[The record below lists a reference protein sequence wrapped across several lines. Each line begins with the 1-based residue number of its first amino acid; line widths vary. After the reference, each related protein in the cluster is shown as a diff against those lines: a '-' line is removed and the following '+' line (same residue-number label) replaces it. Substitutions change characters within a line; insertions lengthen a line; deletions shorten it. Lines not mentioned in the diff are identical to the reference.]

1 MVIGAIISGLVGQ
14 ELVSETSK
22 SIFHSI
28 TNILSH
34 EHPVIN
40 SILSD
45 LDIPAQIKLIRSI
58 VTEVSENEIHNKDHN
73 KTLTLSLEQLDDIV
87 KIVSK
92 QILIIKEG
100 IAYHD
105 TLWFNAWRTP
115 DYETEIGQLK
125 KQKNIMNQRLDNLI
139 KVVQITNQLS
149 KLNHQNSQN

>member
-58 VTEVSENEIHNKDHN
+58 VTEVSENEIHNKDH
-73 KTLTLSLEQLDDIV
+73 DDE
-87 KIVSK
+87 KSK
-92 QILIIKEG
+92 MTRISSSFKSISRD
-100 IAYHD
+100 A
-105 TLWFNAWRTP
+105 AA
-115 DYETEIGQLK
+115 
-125 KQKNIMNQRLDNLI
+125 
-139 KVVQITNQLS
+139 
-149 KLNHQNSQN
+149 

>member
-58 VTEVSENEIHNKDHN
+58 VTEVENGISSINRN
-73 KTLTLSLEQLDDIV
+73 KTLALSLEQLDDIV

-92 QILIIKEG
+92 QISIIKEG

-105 TLWFNAWRTP
+105 TLWLSAWRTP
-115 DYETEIGQLK
+115 DYETEIEQLK

>member
-45 LDIPAQIKLIRSI
+45 F
-58 VTEVSENEIHNKDHN
+58 EILYPFRIWALKC
-73 KTLTLSLEQLDDIV
+73 IV
-87 KIVSK
+87 K
-92 QILIIKEG
+92 
-100 IAYHD
+100 
-105 TLWFNAWRTP
+105 
-115 DYETEIGQLK
+115 
-125 KQKNIMNQRLDNLI
+125 
-139 KVVQITNQLS
+139 
-149 KLNHQNSQN
+149 